1 MTDFGAKMIKTTIR
15 MPKMDCPSEER
26 LVRMALDGTKEIKSL
41 AFDLSARTISVVHS
55 TSSQI
60 LIEKL
65 LPLKYG
71 AVLVSDESISEE
83 VDLDIDEIKAPSTES
98 EARVLKIL
106 LGINFTMFVI
116 EIVMGFVAQ
125 STGLLADS
133 LDMLADAAVY
143 GISLYAVGK
152 ELTKQQKAARLSGYL
167 QLSLAALALSEVIR
181 RFFFGSEPL
190 AQYMVVISALALAA
204 NVACMALISKH
215 RTGGVHMQASWIFST
230 NDVIA
235 NLGVIVAGI
244 LVFYFKSPIPDLVI
258 GSVIALV
265 VFSGALKIL
274 RISSPAKTA

>member
-1 MTDFGAKMIKTTIR
+1 MIKTTIR

-26 LVRMALDGTKEIKSL
+26 LVRMALDGVKEIKSL
-41 AFDLSARTISVVHS
+41 VFDLSARTITVNHS
-55 TSSQI
+55 ASSQI
-60 LIEKL
+60 LLEKL
-65 LPLKYG
+65 QPLKYG
-71 AVLVSDESISEE
+71 AVVVSDEPVSEE
-83 VDLDIDEIKAPSTES
+83 LDLDIDEIKAPSTES
-98 EARVLKIL
+98 EAHVLKIL
-106 LGINFTMFVI
+106 LGINFAMFVI

-152 ELTKQQKAARLSGYL
+152 AATKQQKAARLSGYL
-167 QLSLAALALSEVIR
+167 QMSLAILALSEVVR

-204 NVACMALISKH
+204 NIACMALISKH

-235 NLGVIVAGI
+235 NLGVILAGI

-258 GSVIALV
+258 GSVIAAV
-265 VFSGALKIL
+265 VFNGALKIL
-274 RISSPAKTA
+274 RISSPAKAA